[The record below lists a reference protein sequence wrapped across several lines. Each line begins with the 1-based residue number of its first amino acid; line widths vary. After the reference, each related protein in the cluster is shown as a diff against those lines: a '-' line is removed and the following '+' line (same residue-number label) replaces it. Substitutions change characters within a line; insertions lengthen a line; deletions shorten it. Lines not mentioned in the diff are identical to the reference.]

1 MEFMVIIALIF
12 FSYFLH
18 SAGKK
23 RRDSLNHSNETEL
36 SSPLPTRPQFIP
48 RPQAKPAPV
57 QRSFV
62 KPAPA
67 SQPSPIA
74 KFNPSSERFVQVIF
88 KKGSRKRYDYL
99 LGDHEV
105 RVNDFV
111 LVPIRKSKERLDKEI
126 QRMLIEVEI
135 TGRPGEK
142 PRKTTCLR
150 ARVKYIS
157 KPGEVSKYARSE
169 IIRKATAYEWRM
181 AS

>member
-1 MEFMVIIALIF
+1 M
-12 FSYFLH
+12 
-18 SAGKK
+18 
-23 RRDSLNHSNETEL
+23 
-36 SSPLPTRPQFIP
+36 
-48 RPQAKPAPV
+48 
-57 QRSFV
+57 
-62 KPAPA
+62 
-67 SQPSPIA
+67 
-74 KFNPSSERFVQVIF
+74 
-88 KKGSRKRYDYL
+88 

-169 IIRKATAYEWRM
+169 IVRKATAYEWRM